1 MLDVHVEIKDAGV
14 CLPVCS
20 DSATA
25 HDALDEALELSVHM
39 GGGPDHEIVDVD
51 SHQQRSATF
60 DVMETW
66 RKKKL

>member
-1 MLDVHVEIKDAGV
+1 M
-14 CLPVCS
+14 CS